1 MSAAAA
7 LTGIMMGSGI
17 PKQDYTPT
25 LKQKVFA
32 RFFENIGMGDHSAII
47 NIIVTKVTIEFCRMR
62 NISVSNFEYVTV
74 SKKCIK
80 KFVVAA
86 FEVDHE
92 KLLYRGILRRV
103 GYARKGCTFPKG
115 VFTLV

>member
-47 NIIVTKVTIEFCRMR
+47 NIIVTKVCGYFR
-62 NISVSNFEYVTV
+62 SVFLFSKFIMVFER
-74 SKKCIK
+74 
-80 KFVVAA
+80 KFS
-86 FEVDHE
+86 FE
-92 KLLYRGILRRV
+92 RI
-103 GYARKGCTFPKG
+103 
-115 VFTLV
+115 